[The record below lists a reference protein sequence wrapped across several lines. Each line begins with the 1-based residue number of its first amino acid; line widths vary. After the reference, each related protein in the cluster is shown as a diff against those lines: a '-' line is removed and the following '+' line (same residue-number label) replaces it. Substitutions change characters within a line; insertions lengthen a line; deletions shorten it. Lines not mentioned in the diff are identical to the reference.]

1 MQVQRGD
8 YSTTKIG
15 LIEEFHNRERA
26 REREKET
33 GREREREKCEGAR
46 EGIF

>member
-26 REREKET
+26 RV
-33 GREREREKCEGAR
+33 RERERER
-46 EGIF
+46 EV

>member
-26 REREKET
+26 RERRERE
-33 GREREREKCEGAR
+33 REREREKCEGAR